1 MISVLPR
8 VPFVLESSLPSSEIA
23 ARIEAR
29 RVRFG
34 LFRSGISG
42 RATPERVTLFVV
54 NRFFHNSFQPFLY
67 ARFIPSAS
75 GTRLEG
81 AFRLNTFVRFFVFLQ
96 LAFCF
101 AACLGVA
108 AGIVQM
114 PEAPAERAWLTVFLL
129 VAPILF
135 TGFAWSCWFLS
146 RRDMSRIRIFL
157 MEVVA

>member
-1 MISVLPR
+1 MLNVLPQ
-8 VPFVLESSLPSSEIA
+8 VPLVLESSLPSSEIA

-54 NRFFHNSFQPFLY
+54 NRFFHNSFQPCLY

-81 AFRLNTFVRFFVFLQ
+81 TFRIHTFARFFVYLQ
-96 LAFCF
+96 LAICLF
-101 AACLGVA
+101 LGVA
-108 AGIVQM
+108 AGTTQM
-114 PEAPAERAWLTVFLL
+114 PDAPADRAWVIAFLVGL
-129 VAPILF
+129 PFLCA
-135 TGFAWSCWFLS
+135 GFAWFCWFLS
-146 RRDMSRIRIFL
+146 RRDMSRIRTFL

>member
-1 MISVLPR
+1 MLSVLPQ
-8 VPFVLESSLPSSEIA
+8 VPLVLESSLPSSEIA

-29 RVRFG
+29 RGRFG

-81 AFRLNTFVRFFVFLQ
+81 AFRINGFVRFMLFLSVAICAIG
-96 LAFCF
+96 L
-101 AACLGVA
+101 LGVA
-108 AGIVQM
+108 AGTIQM
-114 PEAPAERAWLTVFLL
+114 PEAPAERVWVTTFLL
-129 VAPILF
+129 LGPCCSV
-135 TGFAWSCWFLS
+135 GFAWLCWLLS
-146 RRDMSRIRIFL
+146 RRDMSRIRTFL
-157 MEVVA
+157 MEVIA